1 MTHVQ
6 QIDEDIRFD
15 CSKLFNWTTFK
26 TWILRGHDQA
36 RNTSVLLHEG
46 HITEDVISIYID
58 VISPSLKLI
67 RWREH
72 KHSICGSHD

>member
-1 MTHVQ
+1 MRHVQ
-6 QIDEDIRFD
+6 QIDEHIRFD

-46 HITEDVISIYID
+46 HITEDILIIYRCDFPVIEIN
-58 VISPSLKLI
+58 SLARTQTFNL
-67 RWREH
+67 
-72 KHSICGSHD
+72 